1 MDIRISMWNIQN
13 SPMNII
19 HIILHIHILDFS
31 FVCDINTYK
40 RMEGDVLFSI
50 LLLIIY
56 ISFISLGLPDAVM
69 GAAWPVM
76 HTEFS
81 VPLSA
86 MGPVGLTISLGTVIS
101 SLLSDGITRRFGTG
115 LVTAVSVTMTAI
127 GLLGFGLSQ
136 NYWMLYLWAIPYGL
150 GAGSVDT
157 TLNNYVAVHH
167 DSRHMSWLHCMWGIG
182 ASAGPYIMSFV
193 LAQGLRWN
201 HGYFFLFAL
210 QGSLGVVL
218 FATLSKWNQTVSE
231 PQADHVTSSQ
241 KRLFRIRGIYPVM
254 LLFFCYCALESTVG
268 QWSASYLVSCYQ
280 LSPESA
286 AGFAGLFYLGLT
298 GGRFLSGFLTFRFG
312 DKQMVRIGLSVMALG
327 IFCMILPAGIYTAAA
342 GLILI
347 GLGCA
352 PVFPCSIHATPALFG
367 ASRSQ
372 GIIGIQMASAYVGIC
387 LVPPLYGAA
396 ADLWGSQ
403 ILPMILFALCGFMYL
418 SHEYVYRTTRSIA

>member
-1 MDIRISMWNIQN
+1 M
-13 SPMNII
+13 
-19 HIILHIHILDFS
+19 
-31 FVCDINTYK
+31 
-40 RMEGDVLFSI
+40 FSI

-56 ISFISLGLPDAVM
+56 LSFISLGLPDAVM

-76 HTEFS
+76 RREFA
-81 VPLSA
+81 VQLSA

-101 SLLSDGITRRFGTG
+101 SLLSDRIAKRYGTG
-115 LVTAVSVTMTAI
+115 PVTTVSVALTAI

-136 NYWMLYLWAIPYGL
+136 SYWMLYLWAIPYGL

-157 TLNNYVAVHH
+157 TLNNYVAIHY

-201 HGYFFLFAL
+201 HGYFFLCAL
-210 QGSLGVVL
+210 QVSLAVAL
-218 FATLSKWNQTVSE
+218 FATLSKWHSNIPESQENHTVSTE
-231 PQADHVTSSQ
+231 
-241 KRLFRIRGIYPVM
+241 KGLFCIRGIFPVM

-268 QWSASYLVSCYQ
+268 QWSASYLVSYYQ

-298 GGRFLSGFLTFRFG
+298 AGRFLSGFLALRFG

-347 GLGCA
+347 GMGCA

-372 GIIGIQMASAYVGIC
+372 GIIGIQMASAYAGIC